1 MKHIKLRL
9 QSHVV
14 QIQII
19 SIAVGVIIF
28 FAPQLAESVKVVS
41 GAIIAM
47 INIFAGLNNPLDKE
61 NY

>member
-9 QSHVV
+9 QSPVV

-19 SIAVGVIIF
+19 SISVGVIIF

-41 GAIIAM
+41 GAIIAI